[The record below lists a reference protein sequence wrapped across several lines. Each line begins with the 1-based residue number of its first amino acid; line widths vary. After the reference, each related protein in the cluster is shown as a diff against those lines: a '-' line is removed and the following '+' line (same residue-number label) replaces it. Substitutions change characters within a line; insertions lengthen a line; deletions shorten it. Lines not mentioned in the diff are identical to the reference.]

1 MRVHR
6 VLTAVLAFALLAPAA
21 AEAQVTVRVTHRG
34 VLGIMTEVTRTPG
47 ATAEHRVIA
56 DVVPE
61 SPADRAGVMKGDTLV
76 SINGRAVDNRVMAT
90 PFEPGDTVVLRVRRD
105 GRERDIN
112 VIAEERTGRFETF
125 TFEML
130 PDSIMRHVAVI
141 MDNVR
146 AELDT
151 LKIHPQ
157 RMRIERLPGDSAF
170 IFQFGDD
177 STRTFRF
184 RRPPPAEL
192 DSLRLHFKEFGERSL
207 IFADSLRDQVL
218 RSFDGRIFEY
228 GDSVRIM
235 RPGEIFVSGMSMGLR
250 SVAGA
255 ELAELNSG
263 LAEYFGVA
271 DGVLVLNARDGT
283 PAARAGLAAGDVIQQ
298 INGVNVGS
306 IPELRRA
313 IERAEPRSAV
323 RLRVLRRGQTHELE
337 LARE

>member
-6 VLTAVLAFALLAPAA
+6 VVTAVLAFALLAPAA
-21 AEAQVTVRVTHRG
+21 TEAQVAVRVTHRG

-47 ATAEHRVIA
+47 AAAEHRVIA
-56 DVVPE
+56 DVVPG

-76 SINGRAVDNRVMAT
+76 SINKRGVDDRVMRT

-105 GRERDIN
+105 GREQDIN
-112 VIAEERTGRFETF
+112 VVAGERTGHFESF

-151 LKIHPQ
+151 LKIHAPS
-157 RMRIERLPGDSAF
+157 MRVERLPGDSVVMF
-170 IFQFGDD
+170 RFGDD

-192 DSLRLHFKEFGERSL
+192 DSLRLHFQELGERSL
-207 IFADSLRDQVL
+207 FFADSLRDYVF
-218 RSFDGRIFEY
+218 RSFDGRVFEY
-228 GDSVRIM
+228 GDSVRVM
-235 RPGEIFVSGMSMGLR
+235 RPGEIFVTGMTMGLR

-255 ELAELNSG
+255 ELAELNPG
-263 LAEYFGVA
+263 LAEYFGAA

-298 INGVNVGS
+298 IDGVNVGS
-306 IPELRRA
+306 IAELRRA
-313 IERAEPRSAV
+313 IERARPGSEV
-323 RLRVLRRGQTHELE
+323 RLRILRRGQAHDLD